1 MWTRKRADK
10 RNGDS
15 NILEFSFKQLTPVRS
30 FTTAR
35 CGERGRV
42 LPRIAYTG
50 RLRRKIRVSYEMP
63 SWMSV
68 KTTWG
73 GVGGG

>member
-30 FTTAR
+30 FATAR
-35 CGERGRV
+35 CGGRG
-42 LPRIAYTG
+42 
-50 RLRRKIRVSYEMP
+50 E
-63 SWMSV
+63 
-68 KTTWG
+68 G
-73 GVGGG
+73 GARSIFHHSPVRGEGAGTP